1 MEIFKLLSITLGAI
15 LANNFIFSQ
24 FLGCCPFLGVSKKVD
39 TAVGMGVAV
48 TFVMGLASAVCFVVN
63 KYILIPL
70 DLAYMQ
76 TVAFILV
83 IASLVQFI
91 EMFLQKA
98 MPALYTALG
107 VYLPLITTN
116 CAVLGVV
123 LLNVQNGYNFIES
136 VVYGITGGLGFLLAI
151 VLFASIRE
159 RLVFADYPKCWDGFP
174 IAQGD
179 PFRGERGA
187 IAFDSRAGTYR
198 GLQRFPKACAD
209 HSLPQSGRLCGRRA
223 CAAQHL

>member
-123 LLNVQNGYNFIES
+123 LLNVQSKYNFIES

-174 IAQGD
+174 IALITAGLM
-179 PFRGERGA
+179 A
-187 IAFDSRAGTYR
+187 LAFMGFS
-198 GLQRFPKACAD
+198 GLKVW
-209 HSLPQSGRLCGRRA
+209 
-223 CAAQHL
+223 

>member
-15 LANNFIFSQ
+15 LTNNFIFSQ

-39 TAVGMGVAV
+39 TAVGMGIAV

-63 KYILIPL
+63 KFILIPL

-83 IASLVQFI
+83 IAALVQFI
-91 EMFLQKA
+91 EMFLQKS
-98 MPALYTALG
+98 MPSLYTALG

-116 CAVLGVV
+116 CAVLGVA
-123 LLNVQNGYNFIES
+123 LLNTQNDYNFIES

-151 VLFASIRE
+151 FLFAAVRE
-159 RLVFADYPKCWDGFP
+159 QCEVSSDNPKAFDGFP
-174 IAQGD
+174 IALISAGLM
-179 PFRGERGA
+179 A
-187 IAFDSRAGTYR
+187 LAFMGFS
-198 GLQRFPKACAD
+198 GLKVW
-209 HSLPQSGRLCGRRA
+209 
-223 CAAQHL
+223 

>member
-1 MEIFKLLSITLGAI
+1 MNSYLTILIGSILV
-15 LANNFIFSQ
+15 NNYVMNKFMGI
-24 FLGCCPFLGVSKKVD
+24 CPFLGVSKKVD

-174 IAQGD
+174 IALITAGLM
-179 PFRGERGA
+179 A
-187 IAFDSRAGTYR
+187 LAFMGFS
-198 GLQRFPKACAD
+198 GLKVW
-209 HSLPQSGRLCGRRA
+209 
-223 CAAQHL
+223 